1 MIPKVLV
8 KDGFRRS
15 DIDKCLF
22 VHDDGTQIFLYVD
35 DLLVIGP
42 TSRIDSLK
50 RTLVNNFKS
59 IKGKT
64 GSSLPYL
71 GMSIEKRP
79 NGDIHVHQKG
89 YINNLAQEY
98 NCDQSS
104 SRYPASTNLLHR
116 EDDEPNRDQLCPI
129 NEYLSLAMKI
139 MFVVVRSRPD
149 ALFATTILAA
159 RCQKPTRTDFERLLK
174 IVRYLHTTNDQ
185 ALIFKR
191 AGKIKLRMYVDASFQ
206 THRDTKGHSGFI
218 LFIDEG
224 SAGIMFKS
232 KKQQCVSDSST
243 EAELISLHEGVKQ
256 LIWMTKVFEAL
267 GVNNLYPI
275 DVYEDSQSAI
285 RISSD
290 EVVNF
295 RGRSKFIDRKYFSVY
310 EHVQNGNIKLLYVGT
325 ESMIADFFTKVI
337 VGKKFESLRYSIMG
351 ALE

>member
-1 MIPKVLV
+1 
-8 KDGFRRS
+8 
-15 DIDKCLF
+15 
-22 VHDDGTQIFLYVD
+22 
-35 DLLVIGP
+35 
-42 TSRIDSLK
+42 
-50 RTLVNNFKS
+50 
-59 IKGKT
+59 
-64 GSSLPYL
+64 
-71 GMSIEKRP
+71 
-79 NGDIHVHQKG
+79 
-89 YINNLAQEY
+89 
-98 NCDQSS
+98 
-104 SRYPASTNLLHR
+104 
-116 EDDEPNRDQLCPI
+116 
-129 NEYLSLAMKI
+129 
-139 MFVVVRSRPD
+139 
-149 ALFATTILAA
+149 
-159 RCQKPTRTDFERLLK
+159 
-174 IVRYLHTTNDQ
+174 
-185 ALIFKR
+185 
-191 AGKIKLRMYVDASFQ
+191 MYVDASFQ

-218 LFIDEG
+218 IFIDEG

-267 GVNNLYPI
+267 GINDLYPI

-351 ALE
+351 ASE